1 MSDSPS
7 QTPMSDDE
15 IARRLAELEASIDAE
30 APAKPKPATA
40 PKVLLGDEPDDG
52 SLDYL
57 TGDSPAS
64 APTPADPAPAP
75 ATRSASRPESVVVVP
90 RAADDASS
98 GRSGPSAARATAA
111 AAMTNPILDRAIG
124 VARFA
129 PRYYD
134 EIAADPKATAQAALV
149 VAIVAVAGG
158 IGGLRH
164 GIDGFVLGIVIALV
178 KWGLLAVAAWAVLPK
193 IAPNARRDGGIAP
206 LARTL
211 GYAQG
216 PRVLAIAGLIPI
228 IGWSL
233 SLVGTVWVILTSI
246 VAIRQTAK
254 VGFGEAAITAV
265 AGWAIATVAAVI
277 LALIFGIGLG
287 AVV

>member
-1 MSDSPS
+1 MSDSSS
-7 QTPMSDDE
+7 QSPMSDDE

-30 APAKPKPATA
+30 APTQPKPDAG
-40 PKVLLGDEPDDG
+40 PKVLLGDDDPDDG

-57 TGDSPAS
+57 TGEPGPAK
-64 APTPADPAPAP
+64 APALATPAPAP
-75 ATRSASRPESVVVVP
+75 ESTSRPESVVVVP
-90 RAADDASS
+90 KDPTSS
-98 GRSGPSAARATAA
+98 AGAA
-111 AAMTNPILDRAIG
+111 AGRAGASVSAMTSPILDRAIG

-134 EIAADPKATAQAALV
+134 AIAADPKAMAEAALV

-158 IGGLRH
+158 IGGLRN
-164 GIDGFVLGIVIALV
+164 GIDGFLLGIVIALV
-178 KWGLLAVAAWAVLPK
+178 KWGLLALAAWSVLPRL
-193 IAPNARRDGGIAP
+193 APNARREGGIAP

-216 PRVLAIAGLIPI
+216 PRVLAIAALIPL

-233 SLVGTVWVILTSI
+233 SLVGTIWVVLTSI

-265 AGWAIATVAAVI
+265 VGWIIATIVAVI